1 MSRRR
6 RATVAVPADV
16 HVGQRTFRRRAALH
30 RETGGDVPTAVAGY
44 DQGLGS
50 VRRHG
55 LFADTQRYVANV
67 MALRGRTG

>member
-1 MSRRR
+1 M
-6 RATVAVPADV
+6 
-16 HVGQRTFRRRAALH
+16 
-30 RETGGDVPTAVAGY
+30 PTAVAGY